1 MNKNKVNA
9 SKMGLIIGIIG
20 FIAGIF
26 FLFSKQY
33 FIGISGS
40 IASAGIAYKSYS
52 DLKKSRT
59 NK

>member
-1 MNKNKVNA
+1 
-9 SKMGLIIGIIG
+9 MGLIIGIIG